1 MIESSII
8 VATLHSDSD
17 AEDNSKDELD
27 SADAS
32 GSEGLMAAFD
42 QAAEESQSLLN
53 RMPPAPIDTSPST
66 NTTQSS
72 PNEMPLAPDRMP
84 LTPTN
89 MPPITNSAPLT
100 PQAVSQ
106 AVAPALVATSLLV
119 WLHQSLQRYQSDW
132 LKPSSS
138 ATPPVLAY
146 SVKPLNAVVG
156 LTPLSTRRPTKCHG
170 QLQRVLKHDSGHD
183 VHDGRASSRS

>member
-1 MIESSII
+1 MIESSIA
-8 VATLHSDSD
+8 VPTLHSDSD

-66 NTTQSS
+66 NTAQSS

-89 MPPITNSAPLT
+89 TPPITNSAPLT

-106 AVAPALVATSLLV
+106 AV
-119 WLHQSLQRYQSDW
+119 
-132 LKPSSS
+132 
-138 ATPPVLAY
+138 
-146 SVKPLNAVVG
+146 
-156 LTPLSTRRPTKCHG
+156 
-170 QLQRVLKHDSGHD
+170 
-183 VHDGRASSRS
+183 